1 MKTGSL
7 RDLIQWDT
15 PPGTGARADRFGA
28 CLSRA
33 KRYRSPV
40 PGVAKAVSPT
50 SLWRDGPSGVRVA
63 GVRYRGRSDLDVGG
77 VDSEP
82 GSEQVGAASRET
94 EVVELVG
101 ETSGGIG
108 ILSNVNRVCRVSSTD
123 RAARLNERVGDLGE
137 DGVEFPGLLGWK
149 TDGAQIGKGMLEHVE
164 GAVERCDKAVL
175 CRSGGDVFQLP
186 MRVGADLISSNHGV
200 VRRRRL
206 AVVAGPTHHAE
217 DGNRH
222 DSDLLDQVAELG
234 ITGLRGRHRCQ
245 REREVRGVLRHWALL
260 AHPTVA

>member
-15 PPGTGARADRFGA
+15 PPGTGARAGRFGA

-33 KRYRSPV
+33 KGYRSPV

-101 ETSGGIG
+101 ETSGGVRTPTKG
-108 ILSNVNRVCRVSSTD
+108 KTECRRSTTCPSP
-123 RAARLNERVGDLGE
+123 RPYQSVGDLGE
-137 DGVEFPGLLGWK
+137 HRVEFPGLLGWE
-149 TDGAQIGKGMLEHVE
+149 TDGAQIGKGMREHVE
-164 GAVERCDKAVL
+164 RAV
-175 CRSGGDVFQLP
+175 
-186 MRVGADLISSNHGV
+186 
-200 VRRRRL
+200 
-206 AVVAGPTHHAE
+206 
-217 DGNRH
+217 
-222 DSDLLDQVAELG
+222 
-234 ITGLRGRHRCQ
+234 
-245 REREVRGVLRHWALL
+245 
-260 AHPTVA
+260 

>member
-33 KRYRSPV
+33 KGYRSPV

-123 RAARLNERVGDLGE
+123 RAPRLNESVGDLGE
-137 DGVEFPGLLGWK
+137 HGVEFPGLLGWK
-149 TDGAQIGKGMLEHVE
+149 TDGAHIGKGMLEHVE
-164 GAVERCDKAVL
+164 RAVERCDKGRAL
-175 CRSGGDVFQLP
+175 SLRWRCLP
-186 MRVGADLISSNHGV
+186 APDA
-200 VRRRRL
+200 RRRRPHQL
-206 AVVAGPTHHAE
+206 EPW
-217 DGNRH
+217 RCP
-222 DSDLLDQVAELG
+222 SSPC
-234 ITGLRGRHRCQ
+234 RGR
-245 REREVRGVLRHWALL
+245 RGP
-260 AHPTVA
+260 HPSR